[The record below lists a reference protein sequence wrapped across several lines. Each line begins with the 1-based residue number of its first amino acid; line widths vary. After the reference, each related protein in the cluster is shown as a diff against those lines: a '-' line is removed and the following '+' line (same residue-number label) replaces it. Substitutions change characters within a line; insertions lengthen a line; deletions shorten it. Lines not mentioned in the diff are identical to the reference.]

1 MVKFLGK
8 GICYI
13 IMKEILSKLW
23 NLKAGFDLMD
33 LGNDYF
39 IVKIYIDEYIRK
51 VMEEGPS
58 MIFII

>member
-1 MVKFLGK
+1 
-8 GICYI
+8 
-13 IMKEILSKLW
+13 MKEILSKLW